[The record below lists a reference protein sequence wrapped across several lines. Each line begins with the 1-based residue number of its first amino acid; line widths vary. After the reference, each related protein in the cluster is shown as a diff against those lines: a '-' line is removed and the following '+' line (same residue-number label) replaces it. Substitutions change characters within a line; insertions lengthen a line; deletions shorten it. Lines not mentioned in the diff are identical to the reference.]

1 MSELTVSFY
10 IANMNG
16 GGAERVF
23 LNLMNHFADCG
34 HSVHLIL
41 NKKEGPY
48 LEFLNPGISVHELG
62 RKSVKDSIGGL
73 GNVLQQ
79 VKPDLILS
87 TLSQCN
93 YAMILARLLKYR
105 KATLFIREANSFLS
119 QRQHLSKFRLFYE
132 RLKAGILYRFADRIL
147 VNSLGSKNELTKA
160 TYLSENRI
168 SILPNPVDIDGIRKK
183 AEEDLP
189 EKITTFLDGSPYII
203 SIGRLQ
209 YAKAFDNL
217 IKAFKK
223 ADNSNKKLIILGEGK
238 LRNELQNLINTQ
250 GLSEKVLLAGHMEN
264 PYPIISNSS
273 LFALSSRYEGMPN
286 VLLEAFILMKPIVS
300 TDCPSGPREL
310 LRNGDF
316 GVLVPTENIN
326 ELSMALDKE
335 FGTMINH
342 EEREL
347 YIDQFKIKNVYSS
360 LLKLYG
366 EPKET

>member
-1 MSELTVSFY
+1 MDICFY
-10 IANMNG
+10 IYNMNG

-23 LNLMNHFADCG
+23 LNLMNHSVDCG

-48 LEFLNPGISVHELG
+48 LEFLNPEISVHELG
-62 RKSVKDSIGGL
+62 SKSVKGSIGGL
-73 GNVLQQ
+73 GNVLKQ

-93 YAMILARLLKYR
+93 YAMILAKFLKFR

-119 QRQHLSKFRLFYE
+119 QRQHLSKFRLLYE

-147 VNSLGSKNELTKA
+147 VNSVGSKNELTKA
-160 TYLSENRI
+160 TYLSENSI
-168 SILPNPVDIDGIRKK
+168 SILPNPVDVDGIREK
-183 AEEDLP
+183 AEEDLQ
-189 EKITTFLDGSPYII
+189 EQIDSFLQDTPYII

-217 IKAFKK
+217 IRAFKK
-223 ADNSNKKLIILGEGK
+223 ADNLDKKLIILGEGK
-238 LRNELQNLINTQ
+238 LRDELQNLIDSEN
-250 GLSEKVLLAGHMEN
+250 LSDKVLLAGHMEN
-264 PYPIISNSS
+264 PYPIISNSR
-273 LFALSSRYEGMPN
+273 LFVLSSRYEGMPN

-316 GVLVPTENIN
+316 GVLVPTESVD
-326 ELSMALDKE
+326 ELSSAIDTE
-335 FGTMINH
+335 FDNMISH

-347 YIDQFKIKNVYSS
+347 YIEQFRIKNVYSS
-360 LLKLYG
+360 LLKLYD
-366 EPKET
+366 EPKGT